1 MISNLNSKI
10 NEFLNNEKI
19 SKWNFDDLKNVAIYT
34 EFNENIMKWFRY
46 LQSFETIGWRNKLVT
61 KKLCKIFS
69 DNKQIQ
75 FYSLFCPSYIKG
87 NGKAGFRT
95 DDVGNTTK
103 IGIKNLMKITE

>member
-69 DNKQIQ
+69 DKIKTGLYETIQ
-75 FYSLFCPSYIKG
+75 PRYEHL
-87 NGKAGFRT
+87 R
-95 DDVGNTTK
+95 
-103 IGIKNLMKITE
+103 